1 MGRAIGW
8 SIADGLW
15 RTYNIYSGMD
25 RGVHGG
31 YAMATWGYVAIDKS
45 GKETKGSRDAD
56 NKEQITR
63 ELKNQGLIVLDI
75 TEQNALTKD
84 ISIDFGGKPTPRD
97 LAVFCRQ
104 FASITRAGV
113 TIIQTLN
120 MLAEQTENVKMQKA
134 LQAVRADVEKGES
147 FADSLSRHPAVFP
160 ELLVQMARA
169 GEASGSLETAM
180 ERMAIQFEKSAKTKA
195 LVKKAMIYPI
205 VVMIVA
211 IAVVIVMLVF
221 VIPRYMDMFEELD
234 TELPGITLAVVAL
247 SNFMQNY
254 WFIIVPALVVAVF
267 AIKTWA
273 KTNSGKHVLGKL
285 ALKIPAIKNLVVKS
299 ASAQMARTLSTLLT
313 AGVPLIEA
321 VDIVADTMGNIWF
334 KEALKEAVDQ
344 IMIGVPLSQ
353 PLQTSGLFPPMVY
366 HMIRIGEEAGSTE
379 EMLNKLADYYEE
391 EVEMA
396 VQSLMAAM
404 EPMIIIVLACIVGV
418 LIGAVMAPMVNM
430 YAALDNL

>member
-1 MGRAIGW
+1 
-8 SIADGLW
+8 
-15 RTYNIYSGMD
+15 
-25 RGVHGG
+25 
-31 YAMATWGYVAIDKS
+31 MATWGYVAVDKS
-45 GKETKGSRDAD
+45 GKEVKGSRDAD
-56 NKEQITR
+56 NREQVTR
-63 ELKNQGLIVLDI
+63 ELKNQGLIVLEV

-84 ISIDFGGKPTPRD
+84 ISFDFGGKPTPRD

-147 FADSLSRHPAVFP
+147 FADSLSQHPKVFP

-180 ERMAIQFEKSAKTKA
+180 ERMAVQFEKSAKTQA

-205 VVMIVA
+205 VVALVA
-211 IAVVIVMLVF
+211 VAVVIVMLVF
-221 VIPRYMDMFEELD
+221 VIPRYMDMFEELG
-234 TELPGITLAVVAL
+234 TELPAITRMVVSM
-247 SNFMQNY
+247 SNFIQNY
-254 WFIIVPALVVAVF
+254 WYIIIPVVIAIVVAF
-267 AIKTWA
+267 KAWSKTY
-273 KTNSGKHVLGKL
+273 TGKHVLGKL

-299 ASAQMARTLSTLLT
+299 ASSQMARTLSTLLT
-313 AGVPLIEA
+313 AGVPLVEA

-334 KEALKEAVDQ
+334 KEALKEAVEQ
-344 IMIGVPLSQ
+344 IMIGVPMSQ
-353 PLQTSGLFPPMVY
+353 PLQTCGLFPPMVY
-366 HMIRIGEEAGSTE
+366 HMVRIGEEAGSTE
-379 EMLNKLADYYEE
+379 DMLNKLADYYEE

-404 EPMIIIVLACIVGV
+404 EPMIIIVLACVVGV
-418 LIGAVMAPMVNM
+418 LIGAVMAPMVTM

>member
-1 MGRAIGW
+1 
-8 SIADGLW
+8 
-15 RTYNIYSGMD
+15 
-25 RGVHGG
+25 
-31 YAMATWGYVAIDKS
+31 MATWGYVAIDKS
-45 GKETKGSRDAD
+45 GKEIRGSRDAD
-56 NKEQITR
+56 SQEQVNR
-63 ELKNQGLIVLDI
+63 ELKNQGLIILEL

-84 ISIDFGGKPTPRD
+84 ISFDFGGKPTPRD

-120 MLAEQTENVKMQKA
+120 MLSEQTENVKMQKA

-147 FADSLSRHPAVFP
+147 FADSLAQHPKVFP
-160 ELLVQMARA
+160 ELLIQMARA

-180 ERMAIQFEKSAKTKA
+180 ERMAIQFEKSAKVQA

-205 VVMIVA
+205 VVACVA
-211 IAVVIVMLVF
+211 VAVVIVMLTF
-221 VIPRYMDMFEELD
+221 VIPRYMEMFEELD
-234 TELPGITLAVVAL
+234 TELPGITLAVIAL
-247 SNFMQNY
+247 SD
-254 WFIIVPALVVAVF
+254 FIKYNWYIIIPVVIASVF

-273 KTNSGKHVLGKL
+273 ATNSGKHVFGKL
-285 ALKIPAIKNLVVKS
+285 ALKIPAIQNMVVKS

-313 AGVPLIEA
+313 AGVPLVEA

-334 KEALKEAVDQ
+334 KEALKNAVEQ
-344 IMIGVPLSQ
+344 IVIGVPMSQ
-353 PLQTSGLFPPMVY
+353 PLQTCGLFPPMVY

>member
-1 MGRAIGW
+1 
-8 SIADGLW
+8 
-15 RTYNIYSGMD
+15 
-25 RGVHGG
+25 
-31 YAMATWGYVAIDKS
+31 MATWGYVAIDKS

-56 NKEQITR
+56 NKEQVTR

-84 ISIDFGGKPTPRD
+84 ISFDFGKKPTARD

-147 FADSLSRHPAVFP
+147 FADSLAKHDNVFP

-180 ERMAIQFEKSAKTKA
+180 ERMAIQFEKSAKTQA

-205 VVMIVA
+205 VVACVA
-211 IAVVIVMLVF
+211 VAVVIVMLTF
-221 VIPRYMDMFEELD
+221 VIPRYIEMFEQLD
-234 TELPGITLAVVAL
+234 TELPGITLAVIAMSDFVK
-247 SNFMQNY
+247 NY
-254 WFIIVPALVVAVF
+254 WFILIPAVIAIVFVF
-267 AIKTWA
+267 KTWS
-273 KTNSGKHVLGKL
+273 KTGSGKHVLGKL

-334 KEALKEAVDQ
+334 KEALKESVDQ